1 MFLSYSQKIFISK
14 VYKKINLLNKKNNF
28 FRTLM
33 YHSVYDDS
41 IENDNKIMWRLGLSL
56 FKEQIKFIKENK
68 NNKIYK
74 SEVLLSNAPLNGI
87 SITFDDGNIDCYN
100 HVAPF
105 LLDLKIPFSIFVIT
119 NFIKNEKK
127 GYMNKSILKEM
138 SENPYISI
146 GSHTKNHYSL
156 TNCSETTIYSELND
170 SKLYLEDLLG
180 KEIVMFSYPH
190 GKVNKF
196 IEKKVSQTGYKLAF
210 SSKFNVNKVDENKL
224 ALCRNEIWNTDSM
237 QIFKQKLNGDWD
249 WMKYRNF

>member
-14 VYKKINLLNKKNNF
+14 AYKKINFLNKKNNF

-87 SITFDDGNIDCYN
+87 
-100 HVAPF
+100 
-105 LLDLKIPFSIFVIT
+105 LDLKIPFSIFVIT

-127 GYMNKSILKEM
+127 GYINKSILKEM

-156 TNCSETTIYSELND
+156 TNCSETTIYNELND